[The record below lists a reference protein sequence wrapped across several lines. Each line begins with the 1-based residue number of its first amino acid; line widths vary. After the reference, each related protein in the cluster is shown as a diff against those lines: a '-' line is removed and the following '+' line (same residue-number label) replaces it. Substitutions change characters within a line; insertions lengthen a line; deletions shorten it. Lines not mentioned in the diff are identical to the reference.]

1 MIKNF
6 FLKKQ
11 TTSSLLLN
19 GGLLEVTSRSTV
31 LLLLLLT
38 GTACQFKRYFEKFQ
52 VTFCAKIIKNVSL
65 IALSDQVRVTYN
77 CLLF

>member
-1 MIKNF
+1 VNRVCYPMEDY
-6 FLKKQ
+6 LKLHQ
-11 TTSSLLLN
+11 
-19 GGLLEVTSRSTV
+19 RSTV
-31 LLLLLLT
+31 LLLLLLI

-52 VTFCAKIIKNVSL
+52 VTLCAKIIKNVTL

>member
-1 MIKNF
+1 MEDY
-6 FLKKQ
+6 LKLHQ
-11 TTSSLLLN
+11 
-19 GGLLEVTSRSTV
+19 RSTV
-31 LLLLLLT
+31 LLLLLLLLLI

-52 VTFCAKIIKNVSL
+52 ETLCAKIIKNVTL